1 MFNCK
6 GLFIFLYIIIYLL
19 YKILIFTFF
28 NTPNSV
34 HISEVHVH
42 IHVHVHKNQSKCTM
56 TYKVYFH
63 APKCTFNPDPIWDQK
78 WNYMDPCQYLNGFNK
93 NKTQHQTLLS
103 TKTNQGRIYFIR
115 PKNMSQ
121 ISDIAAVNHVTQAV
135 IRVGSKIES

>member
-1 MFNCK
+1 M
-6 GLFIFLYIIIYLL
+6 
-19 YKILIFTFF
+19 
-28 NTPNSV
+28 P
-34 HISEVHVH
+34 
-42 IHVHVHKNQSKCTM
+42 Q
-56 TYKVYFH
+56 KVYFH
-63 APKCTFNPDPIWDQK
+63 APKSTFNPDPIWDQK